1 MKKPIHKDVWFKI
14 IVEIILGINLI
25 SLLVGFLYSTSIITK
40 LF

>member
-1 MKKPIHKDVWFKI
+1 MKKPKSGDVWFRI
-14 IVEIILGINLI
+14 IVEIILGINII